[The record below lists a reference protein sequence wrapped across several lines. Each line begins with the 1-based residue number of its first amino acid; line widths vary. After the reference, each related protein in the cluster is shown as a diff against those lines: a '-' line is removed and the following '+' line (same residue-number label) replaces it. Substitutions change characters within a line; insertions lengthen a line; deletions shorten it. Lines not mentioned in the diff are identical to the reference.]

1 MDFAVSNDT
10 NKRYNRICPICNCRA
25 NKFLNFGIKQRADAQ
40 CPSCGSL
47 ERHRFLWIYLKS
59 KTNLLNCN
67 FKKVLHISPEKCLE
81 IKFRKQFGDGYI
93 TADLYSELVMIK
105 MDITKIE
112 YPDETFDIIIC
123 CHVLEHIIDD
133 WKALKELF
141 RVLKNGGLAIIIVPI
156 TVDETYEDETIIDE
170 TERLKAFGQNDHVR
184 RYGYDFTTRLSSTGF
199 KVAIYEVN
207 DIATALEA
215 QEMGINNK
223 REFIFQCSR

>member
-1 MDFAVSNDT
+1 
-10 NKRYNRICPICNCRA
+10 
-25 NKFLNFGIKQRADAQ
+25 
-40 CPSCGSL
+40 
-47 ERHRFLWIYLKS
+47 
-59 KTNLLNCN
+59 
-67 FKKVLHISPEKCLE
+67 VLHISPEKCLE